1 MRYFTDSKIQTF
13 FFFTFWN
20 LLSCFLHL
28 SWWLSSKEST
38 WIWSLCWEYPLEKK
52 METPSSILAWKIHGQ
67 RNLAGYS
74 PWHCK
79 ESNTIEQL
87 STHTHIMIDGLGFE
101 EIQQLIFIIYYV
113 CGLSKAGSWIDT
125 APNSA
130 TSY

>member
-1 MRYFTDSKIQTF
+1 
-13 FFFTFWN
+13 
-20 LLSCFLHL
+20 
-28 SWWLSSKEST
+28 
-38 WIWSLCWEYPLEKK
+38 

-113 CGLSKAGSWIDT
+113 CGLSKAGS
-125 APNSA
+125 
-130 TSY
+130 